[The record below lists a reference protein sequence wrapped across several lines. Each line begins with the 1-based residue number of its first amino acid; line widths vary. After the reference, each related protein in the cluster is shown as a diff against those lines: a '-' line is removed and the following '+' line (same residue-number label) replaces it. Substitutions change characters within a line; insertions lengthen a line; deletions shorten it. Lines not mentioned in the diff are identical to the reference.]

1 MIIKEQKHH
10 LESPHITRNK
20 YNKIKGNMAGL
31 HVDDINL
38 IKQVIEIASTRGAFQ
53 AGELKAVGEV
63 YDKVTA
69 FLAEIEDNQKKA
81 DEAQQGAPDTP
92 PEEQPPTEPVEV
104 VEDTNPS

>member
-1 MIIKEQKHH
+1 
-10 LESPHITRNK
+10 
-20 YNKIKGNMAGL
+20 MAGL

-69 FLAEIEDNQKKA
+69 FLAEIEDNQKRLMKLNK
-81 DEAQQGAPDTP
+81 EHQTHLQKNNP
-92 PEEQPPTEPVEV
+92 QP
-104 VEDTNPS
+104 NQLRL